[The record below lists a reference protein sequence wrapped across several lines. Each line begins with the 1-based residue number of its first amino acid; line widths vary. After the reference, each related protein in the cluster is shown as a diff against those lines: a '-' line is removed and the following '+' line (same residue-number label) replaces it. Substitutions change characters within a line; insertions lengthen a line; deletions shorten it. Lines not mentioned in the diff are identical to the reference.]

1 MIKRE
6 YRKHNFTH
14 RNLKQALSHG
24 FVIKKVH
31 EIIKFNQKAW
41 LKPCIDINTGLTEKT
56 KNDFKEDV
64 SS

>member
-6 YRKHNFTH
+6 YRKHNSTH

-41 LKPCIDINTGLTEKT
+41 LKPCIDINTELTEKT
-56 KNDFKEDV
+56 KNDFKRGV

>member
-31 EIIKFNQKAW
+31 EIIKFNQKA
-41 LKPCIDINTGLTEKT
+41 
-56 KNDFKEDV
+56 
-64 SS
+64 